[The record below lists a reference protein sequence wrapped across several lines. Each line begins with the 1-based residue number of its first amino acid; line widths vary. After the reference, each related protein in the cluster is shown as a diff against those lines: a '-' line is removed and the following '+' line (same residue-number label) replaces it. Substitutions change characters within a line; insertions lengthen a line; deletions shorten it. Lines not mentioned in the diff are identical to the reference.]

1 MRHTVTVLGAAL
13 CMATAMAQPVPEMV
27 MKATYLFNFMRY
39 VEWPPV
45 SGAPAS
51 DTRAKLCVYG
61 VDPFGPALSPMDGK
75 LLGDGRAVSVVRTRS
90 LTNLTDCQLLYV
102 TDDEAANMPK
112 VLDAVK
118 GVAVLVVSESPLAR
132 GDAAIL
138 LSVQQNKLVFD
149 VNLRRAKAAEL
160 RISSKL
166 LQLARAVEN

>member
-1 MRHTVTVLGAAL
+1 MRRTVATLGAAL

-39 VEWPPV
+39 VEWPQG
-45 SGAPAS
+45 SSAPAAGA
-51 DTRAKLCVYG
+51 RAKLCVYG
-61 VDPFGPALSPMDGK
+61 ADPFGPALSPMEGK

-90 LTNLTDCQLLYV
+90 LANLTDCQLLYV
-102 TDDEAANMPK
+102 TDDEATNMRK

-118 GVAVLVVSESPLAR
+118 GSAVLVVAESPLAR
-132 GDAAIL
+132 DDAAIV

-166 LQLARAVEN
+166 LQLARTVEN